1 MQAVEFEADIQN
13 GMIFLPKEFERMKSG
28 HLRVIALFQ
37 DNQVKAETQHSLVA
51 EALDFPDNS
60 GPFDL
65 NWESIKLSRDE
76 MNER

>member
-13 GMIFLPKEFERMKSG
+13 GMIFLPKEFNRMKTG

-37 DNQVKAETQHSLVA
+37 DNQEDTEKQQSLMA
-51 EALDFPDNS
+51 EALDFPNNT

-65 NWESIKLSRDE
+65 NWESIKFSRDE